1 MPLHPSQMPVVP
13 FRALLMAILCLSAA
27 CSLPNQSDFSNP
39 SLTGAMPR
47 PVESEEG
54 EDSQQAR
61 EQWIEGMHRT
71 APGVDWRSI
80 EQDNLRVAQLER
92 ESALMSGA
100 ATAGGWNEVGST
112 NLAGSTFV
120 TVPSTDGS
128 ELYIGTALGG
138 VFRGPADG
146 SDWQAIGDGVYGG
159 AHVLLAIPPAGGGQD
174 IILRGSSSFL
184 WRSTDGGLTWQ
195 SPTGISAFSTI
206 RRLIKFND
214 AQQTVL
220 ALVWK
225 SNTWQLFRSTDRAA
239 SFSHVQTLN
248 GQADIWTS
256 RTAVGD
262 LFLFENNRLLRS
274 TDLGTT
280 FSNFGND
287 MGATPTDVRFG
298 GHESAGTSIFSVA
311 AKVNGIWQLY
321 RTTNSGNSWSNIDPN
336 VGGTTGNGLA
346 GMWSAF
352 CTSATNPDLLVFGG
366 VELWVSSDGGL
377 SFDPM
382 NWWWEHPQNRQ
393 HRLHADMMGVSVIED
408 TSLPSGER
416 WFINCHGGT
425 YESTD
430 QFTTVDWLT
439 GDGLGVSQYY
449 STHTSRRDPKYIH
462 AGSQDQGYQS
472 GALGTPATSGAWAE
486 FIEDITGDY
495 GHLSSSDGSHDL
507 VYSDY
512 PGFVLVVANEPNHTL
527 YTVDF
532 PSGFGGQWLPF
543 MVADPD
549 NKNAFYLCG
558 MGIWRYQR
566 VGTSGTWNS
575 NQISNTSFSQ
585 PVTAIEFSPIDSN
598 YAWCTTSNGKIYYST
613 DKGVN
618 WTQSNTTGPGAHYFY
633 GTTIIASST
642 LLNEVWV
649 AGSGYSN
656 APVMYSGNGGTT
668 FYDKSVGLP
677 NTLIYGMCEAPDQ
690 SGHMYAAGQSGAY
703 EFDPV
708 TQTWSNLLGAE
719 APLTTYWSVEAVASQ
734 NIIRFGTYGRGIWDY
749 YPESA
754 GFFPYGELR
763 DEPTHLPITPDERPL
778 LGTTVTFSSSGMES
792 YANGFLSVS
801 GGSDDS
807 TMFGGSLLV
816 DLSQEVVRV
825 PFSSNVWGN
834 ATVSVTV
841 PNNPSLIGTEY
852 FLQLAVRDTRQPLGW
867 AMSHGLRAVVGQ

>member
-1 MPLHPSQMPVVP
+1 MTSIQTMTSARRWTLGVLV
-13 FRALLMAILCLSAA
+13 LSSLTFA
-27 CSLPNQSDFSNP
+27 CSVQPEYTDP

-47 PVESEEG
+47 PVESEES
-54 EDSQQAR
+54 EENQHAR
-61 EQWIEGMHRT
+61 EEWIENMHRA
-71 APGVDWRSI
+71 APGVDWRAI
-80 EQDNLRVAQLER
+80 EQGNLRAAQLER
-92 ESALMSGA
+92 ESTLMSGA
-100 ATAGGWNEVGST
+100 STAGSWNEVGST

-120 TVPSTDGS
+120 TVPSADGN

-159 AHVLLAIPPAGGGQD
+159 AHVLLAIPPSGGGQD
-174 IILRGSSSFL
+174 IILRGSSGFL
-184 WRSTDGGLTWQ
+184 WRSIDGGLTWQ
-195 SPTGISAFSTI
+195 NPTGITGYSTV
-206 RRLIKFND
+206 RRLIKVDD
-214 AQQTVL
+214 AQQTVF

-225 SNTWQLFRSTDRAA
+225 SSSWQLFRSTDRGL

-256 RTAVGD
+256 RTGVGD

-274 TDLGTT
+274 TNLGTT
-280 FSNFGND
+280 FSTFGNSL
-287 MGATPTDVRFG
+287 GVTPSDVRFG
-298 GHESAGTSIFSVA
+298 GHESAGTSTFSVA
-311 AKVNGIWQLY
+311 AKVGGTWELY
-321 RTTNSGNSWSNIDPN
+321 RTTNSGNSWNNPN
-336 VGGTTGNGLA
+336 GMPE
-346 GMWSAF
+346 MWSTF
-352 CTSATNPDLLVFGG
+352 CTSATDDDLLVYGG
-366 VELWVSSDGGL
+366 VELWVSHNGGN
-377 SFDPM
+377 SFSAF
-382 NWWWEHPQNRQ
+382 NWWWEHPGNRQ

-408 TSLPSGER
+408 SSLSSGER

-430 QFTTVDWLT
+430 QFNTVDWLT

-532 PSGFGGQWLPF
+532 PNGFDGQWLPF
-543 MVADPD
+543 MVADPEH
-549 NKNAFYLCG
+549 KNAFYLCG
-558 MGIWRYQR
+558 KRLWRYQR
-566 VGTSGTWNS
+566 VGTSGNWS
-575 NQISNTSFSQ
+575 YSQVGNTTFSQ
-585 PVTAIEFSPIDSN
+585 ALTAIAFSPIDPN

-613 DKGVN
+613 DKGLN

-633 GTTIIASST
+633 GTSIVASSKH
-642 LLNEVWV
+642 LNEVWI

-656 APVMYSGNGGTT
+656 VPVMYSGNGGTS

-677 NTLIYGMCEAPDQ
+677 STLIYGMCEAPDQ

-703 EFDPV
+703 EYDPV

-719 APLTTYWSVEAVASQ
+719 APITTYWSVEAVPSQ

-763 DEPTHLPITPDERPL
+763 DEPTHLPIIPNERPM
-778 LGTTVTFSSSGMES
+778 LGTRVTFSTSGMLS

-801 GGSDDS
+801 SAAGDS
-807 TMFGGSLLV
+807 PLFGGSLLV

-825 PFSSNVWGN
+825 PFSSNIFGH
-834 ATVSVTV
+834 ASVSVTV
-841 PNNPSLIGTEY
+841 PNNPSLVGSEF
-852 FLQLAVRDTRQPLGW
+852 FLQLAARDSRQPLGW

>member
-1 MPLHPSQMPVVP
+1 MTSI
-13 FRALLMAILCLSAA
+13 LLTTSTRRWSFGAFVLLTLATA
-27 CSLPNQSDFSNP
+27 CSVQPEYSEP

-47 PVESEEG
+47 PAESEES
-54 EDSQQAR
+54 EENQHAR
-61 EQWIEGMHRT
+61 EEWIEGMHRT
-71 APGVDWRSI
+71 APGVDWRAI
-80 EQDNLRVAQLER
+80 EESNLRAAQSER
-92 ESALMSGA
+92 EAALMSGA
-100 ATAGGWNEVGST
+100 STTGSWNEVGST

-120 TVPSTDGS
+120 TVPSTDGN
-128 ELYIGTALGG
+128 ELYIGSALGG

-159 AHVLLAIPPAGGGQD
+159 AHVLLAIPPSGGGQD
-174 IILRGSSSFL
+174 IILRGSSGFL

-195 SPTGISAFSTI
+195 NPTGITGFSTV
-206 RRLIKFND
+206 RRLIKIND
-214 AQQTVL
+214 AQQTVF

-225 SNTWQLFRSTDRAA
+225 SNSWQLFRSTDRAA
-239 SFSHVQTLN
+239 SFSHIQTLN
-248 GQADIWTS
+248 GQADIWSS

-274 TDLGTT
+274 SNLGTT
-280 FSNFGND
+280 FSSFGNSL
-287 MGATPTDVRFG
+287 GVTPSDVRFG
-298 GHESAGTSIFSVA
+298 GHESAGTSTFSVA
-311 AKVNGIWQLY
+311 ARVSGTWQLY
-321 RTTNSGNSWSNIDPN
+321 RTTNSGNSWSNPN
-336 VGGTTGNGLA
+336 DMPE
-346 GMWSAF
+346 MWSAF
-352 CTSATNPDLLVFGG
+352 CTSATDANLLVYGG
-366 VELWVSSDGGL
+366 VELWVSDNGGT
-377 SFDPM
+377 SFSAF
-382 NWWWEHPQNRQ
+382 NWWWEHPGNRQ

-408 TSLPSGER
+408 NSLPSGER

-430 QFTTVDWLT
+430 QLSTVNWLT
-439 GDGLGVSQYY
+439 GEGLGVSQYY

-472 GALGTPATSGAWAE
+472 GALGTPGTNGPWAE

-512 PGFVLVVANEPNHTL
+512 PGFVLVVAGEPNHTL

-543 MVADPD
+543 MVADPE

-558 MGIWRYQR
+558 TRLWRYQR
-566 VGTSGTWNS
+566 VGTSGTWNYS
-575 NQISNTSFSQ
+575 QVGNTSFSQ
-585 PVTAIEFSPIDSN
+585 PLTAIAFSPLDPN

-618 WTQSNTTGPGAHYFY
+618 WTQSNSNGPGAHYFY

-642 LLNEVWV
+642 NINEVWV

-656 APVMYSGNGGTT
+656 PPVMYSGNGGTS
-668 FYDKSVGLP
+668 FYDKSAGLP
-677 NTLIYGMCEAPDQ
+677 STLIYGMCEAPDQ
-690 SGHMYAAGQSGAY
+690 SGYMYAAGQSGAY
-703 EFDPV
+703 EYDPS
-708 TQTWSNLLGAE
+708 TQTWASILGAE
-719 APLTTYWSVEAVASQ
+719 APLTTYWSVEAVPSQ

-749 YPESA
+749 YSDSA

-763 DEPTHLPITPDERPL
+763 DEPTHLPIDPDARPMI
-778 LGTTVTFSSSGMES
+778 GTSVTFSISGLQS

-801 GGSDDS
+801 TASDDS
-807 TMFGGSLLV
+807 IMFGGSLLV

-825 PFSSNVWGN
+825 PFSANIWGN
-834 ATVSVTV
+834 ATVSLSI
-841 PNNPSLIGTEY
+841 PNNPTLVGSEY
-852 FLQLAVRDTRQPLGW
+852 FLQLAARDTRQPLGW